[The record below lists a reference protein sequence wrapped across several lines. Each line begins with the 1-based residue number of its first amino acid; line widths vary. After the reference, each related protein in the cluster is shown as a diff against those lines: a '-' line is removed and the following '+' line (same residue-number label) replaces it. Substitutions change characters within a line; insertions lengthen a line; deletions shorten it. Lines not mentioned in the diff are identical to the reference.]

1 MEREEMFQGILKVL
15 NLDEN
20 IYDEDTKLDDIDFDS
35 VAKLGVISAID
46 IYRNKIVDA
55 ELLEDCETIR
65 DLVDLAF

>member
-1 MEREEMFQGILKVL
+1 MEREELFEGILKVL

-20 IYDEDTKLDDIDFDS
+20 IYDENTKLDDIDFDS

-55 ELLEDCETIR
+55 ELLEDCETIG
-65 DLVDLAF
+65 DLVNLAF

>member
-1 MEREEMFQGILKVL
+1 MEREEMLQGILKVL

-20 IYDEDTKLDDIDFDS
+20 IYHEDTRLDTIDFDS

-55 ELLEDCETIR
+55 ELLEDCETIGN
-65 DLVDLAF
+65 LVDLAF